1 MFGCSNSK
9 NNGNIKKN
17 NLKIYA
23 TDIFLNK
30 TFYDNSLN
38 LFEELFDC
46 NLEITTF
53 LTTAEMLHNIENS
66 ADSVDVFIGIDNT
79 IFAEIDSFFI
89 EITPNNKKYL
99 NDKLIFTKK
108 IVPVYFSPMAFVY
121 EKESFEEEPASFGI
135 IQDGKF
141 KKQIVLTNPETCSIG
156 RATLIW
162 SIAAFGKNGYRHFWR
177 SIKENVARTVANYDA
192 AFNMLL
198 ASEATVMYGY
208 QSVLFAENEC
218 FDENR
223 FGALVPAEGE
233 FNLIFGSGI
242 SRDSNNMEIAKR
254 FIDFLISNEFQQ
266 MISDETAM
274 FPVNINVKLPT
285 EFTEIAKPKKD
296 FTRKLKQT
304 QLKNDFSVWLNNW
317 KRIIT
322 NNE

>member
-1 MFGCSNSK
+1 
-9 NNGNIKKN
+9 
-17 NLKIYA
+17 
-23 TDIFLNK
+23 LNK

-53 LTTAEMLHNIENS
+53 PTTAEMLNNIENS
-66 ADSVDVFIGIDNT
+66 ADSIDVFIGIDNT

-99 NDKLIFTKK
+99 NDKLIFAKK
-108 IVPVYFSPMAFVY
+108 IVPVYFSPMAFIY

-141 KKQIVLTNPETCSIG
+141 KKQIVLTHPETCSIG

-162 SIAAFGKNGYRHFWR
+162 SVATFGKNGYRHFWR
-177 SIKENVARTVANYDA
+177 SIKENVTRTVANYDA

-198 ASEATVMYGY
+198 ASEATVMCGY
-208 QSVLFAENEC
+208 QSVLFTENEC
-218 FDENR
+218 FDKDR

-242 SRDSNNMEIAKR
+242 SRNSKNMEIAKR

-266 MISDETAM
+266 MIDGETAM
-274 FPVNINVKLPT
+274 FPVNVNVKLPA
-285 EFTEIAKPKKD
+285 EFIEITKPKKD
-296 FTRKLKQT
+296 FTRTLKQT